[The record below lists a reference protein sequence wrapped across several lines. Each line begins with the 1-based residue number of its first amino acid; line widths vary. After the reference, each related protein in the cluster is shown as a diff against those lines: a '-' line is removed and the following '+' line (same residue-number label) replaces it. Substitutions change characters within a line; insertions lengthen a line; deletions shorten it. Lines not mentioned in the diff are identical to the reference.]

1 MSLVIYDSMLTD
13 ITQPER
19 MDKVSANGYAWG
31 YIGSCIPFVL
41 CLVLV
46 LCYEPLGMS
55 VNLAMALA
63 FLLIAVWWLLLSVP
77 LWRSYEQKHSVPAQ
91 GSRLGESFRRL
102 GGVFSE
108 LSHNRKALFFLIAFF
123 FYIDGVYTIIDMAT
137 AYGTALGLDTTGL
150 LLALLVTQIVAFP
163 AALLFGR
170 LTDLFSSASLILVC
184 IGAYFLITIY
194 GMWMKEQYQFWVLAV
209 CVGIFQGAIQSMS
222 RAYFARL
229 IPPEKSGEYF
239 GLYDICGKGA
249 SFLGTIT
256 VSAVCQLTGSVNL
269 GVGALAFM
277 FAVGAVFF
285 VQAVRQEM
293 QDRQGAAVP
302 VR

>member
-1 MSLVIYDSMLTD
+1 M
-13 ITQPER
+13 
-19 MDKVSANGYAWG
+19 
-31 YIGSCIPFVL
+31 
-41 CLVLV
+41 
-46 LCYEPLGMS
+46 
-55 VNLAMALA
+55 
-63 FLLIAVWWLLLSVP
+63 
-77 LWRSYEQKHSVPAQ
+77 
-91 GSRLGESFRRL
+91 
-102 GGVFSE
+102 
-108 LSHNRKALFFLIAFF
+108 
-123 FYIDGVYTIIDMAT
+123 
-137 AYGTALGLDTTGL
+137 
-150 LLALLVTQIVAFP
+150 AFP

-170 LTDLFSSASLILVC
+170 LTERFSSANLILVC

-256 VSAVCQLTGSVNL
+256 VSAVSQLTGSVNL

-277 FAVGAVFF
+277 FAMGAVFF

-293 QDRQGAAVP
+293 PNRAGAAVP
-302 VR
+302 VH